1 MALVFL
7 ACGDPSGPNPE
18 PGPTPSV
25 LTAEFR
31 GWVPPNRTPNGVSW
45 VVDISW
51 TACPDSD
58 FVSYDLYRSL
68 TPDVASSPTA
78 MLLTTATEVY
88 DTTFTDGSG
97 NWETTCYYAVMT
109 SNAGA
114 EYSWSNEDTVSVGSE
129 TFYGGPDT
137 FSREIAIGAGPVGIC
152 TSGLTDETFVACYFD
167 NEVYVLGTP
176 FEFFTVQT
184 TIPVGSGPMDV
195 CTDGSSV
202 FASCSED
209 NTITVIDAVSYTVV
223 GTIDVGNHPV
233 GLYYDPGYDLVLAAC
248 YDTDEVWIIDAS
260 SFTVIDSINV
270 GDGPWAMC
278 VSGNFAYTA
287 NRIDG
292 TVSVVSLDSLNVLTT
307 LDTGSETRDVCA
319 LTDGTE
325 IWAADYSG
333 DRIYIINALTQSV
346 ETSFDTGNGPASMY
360 ALENEQM
367 VYLSC
372 FLDDRVDMIDPE
384 SRAVA
389 YSLNEAT
396 RPQGICETSDG
407 DYVLVCNTSFNSVLV
422 YEYDPY
428 P

>member
-152 TSGLTDETFVACYFD
+152 TSGLTDETFVA
-167 NEVYVLGTP
+167 
-176 FEFFTVQT
+176 FTST
-184 TIPVGSGPMDV
+184 TKCM
-195 CTDGSSV
+195 CLEHHLSS
-202 FASCSED
+202 SQSRPL
-209 NTITVIDAVSYTVV
+209 S
-223 GTIDVGNHPV
+223 
-233 GLYYDPGYDLVLAAC
+233 
-248 YDTDEVWIIDAS
+248 
-260 SFTVIDSINV
+260 
-270 GDGPWAMC
+270 
-278 VSGNFAYTA
+278 
-287 NRIDG
+287 
-292 TVSVVSLDSLNVLTT
+292 
-307 LDTGSETRDVCA
+307 
-319 LTDGTE
+319 
-325 IWAADYSG
+325 
-333 DRIYIINALTQSV
+333 QSV
-346 ETSFDTGNGPASMY
+346 PGQWMFAQT
-360 ALENEQM
+360 
-367 VYLSC
+367 
-372 FLDDRVDMIDPE
+372 DRLF
-384 SRAVA
+384 SLRAQRITP
-389 YSLNEAT
+389 S
-396 RPQGICETSDG
+396 Q
-407 DYVLVCNTSFNSVLV
+407 
-422 YEYDPY
+422 
-428 P
+428 